1 MKIHDSLLAFRTT
14 VWKELKKNQSMLVVH
29 PMDSGYRLPGFESLF
44 SKVKRYSKHL
54 RSTADNVQGKCPGQ
68 LPAEIVGLN
77 IYGTK
82 NVGSISSWGFI
93 SPPNTNPSFSL
104 FLLFFIQNNV
114 VPITFW
120 TFLTF
125 SRGKQEQC
133 LVVVVTGD
141 GSKV

>member
-1 MKIHDSLLAFRTT
+1 
-14 VWKELKKNQSMLVVH
+14 
-29 PMDSGYRLPGFESLF
+29 MDSGYRLPGFEPLF

-68 LPAEIVGLN
+68 LPAEIVGLS
-77 IYGTK
+77 IYGMK

-104 FLLFFIQNNV
+104 FLLVFIQNNV
-114 VPITFW
+114 IPITFW
-120 TFLTF
+120 PFLTF
-125 SRGKQEQC
+125 SRGKQKQC

-141 GSKV
+141 GSEVWCCKEEYCIGTWNVRSRLESARSLFESR